1 MAIMNTR
8 NFDKEAPGWDSNP
21 IRVKLA
27 GDIATAL
34 AHRVHLKPD
43 MEVLDF
49 GCGSGLLTLFLVP
62 FVKSVMA
69 LDSSRGMLDV
79 VEKKIADQNITNVKP
94 LYWDVVKTKSL
105 IGKYHLIT
113 ASMALHHVEDAE
125 KLINIFYD
133 HLLPGGFLAIADLD
147 LDNGLFHEDKSGV
160 FHNGFDRERL
170 KSYFKRVG
178 FRDIAVSDAAIVNKP
193 VIGAL
198 KKFTVFLATGK
209 K

>member
-1 MAIMNTR
+1 MNTR
-8 NFDKEAPGWDSNP
+8 DFDKEAAGWDSNP
-21 IRVKLA
+21 MRVKLA

-49 GCGSGLLTLFLVP
+49 GCGSGLLTLFLAP
-62 FVKSVMA
+62 FVKSVIA

-79 VEKKIADQNITNVKP
+79 LEKKIVGQKIVNVKP
-94 LYWDVVKTKSL
+94 LYCDAMHVRGLV
-105 IGKYHLIT
+105 GKYNLIT
-113 ASMALHHVEDAE
+113 SSMALHHVEDAVG
-125 KLINIFYD
+125 LINIFYD

-147 LDNGLFHEDKSGV
+147 PDGGLFHDDKTQV
-160 FHNGFDRERL
+160 FHNGFDRERI
-170 KSYFKRVG
+170 KSYFKKFG

-193 VIGAL
+193 VAGIL
-198 KKFTVFLATGK
+198 KKFTIFLAVGK

>member
-1 MAIMNTR
+1 MSIR
-8 NFDKEAPGWDSNP
+8 NFDKEAAGWDSNP
-21 IRVKLA
+21 MRVKLA

-49 GCGSGLLTLFLVP
+49 GCGSGLLTLFLAP
-62 FVKSVMA
+62 FVKNVTA

-79 VEKKIADQNITNVKP
+79 LGAKIAGQKVNNVKP
-94 LYWDVVKTKSL
+94 LYWDVVTTKNL

-113 ASMALHHVEDAE
+113 SSMALHHIEDVSG
-125 KLINIFYD
+125 LINIFYD

-147 LDNGLFHEDKSGV
+147 LDNGLFHGDKSGV